1 MAAVAHE
8 KGSQRVALHIR
19 VVGKDAGGRNNERHV
34 FRRGVTVVVGH
45 GRVVHGRNIDGD
57 RGEIAIG
64 GAVVGAVGEGVA
76 SDVYK
81 RQEVSE
87 AAVGV
92 EIQHSMT
99 DVTYEHRS
107 QRVAFYIR
115 VVGKN
120 ARSCDGQTNVFQ
132 CGVSVVYRDRRV
144 VHGRNINRDRGEITV
159 GGAVVGAVGE
169 SVAAVVVGGGEVSEA
184 TVGVEIQHSMTD
196 VTYENRGQRVAFHIR
211 VVGENARSRD
221 GQLDVF
227 KSRVSIIVGDGRV
240 IHRNDGDRHRAGGR
254 SGAIGNGVVED
265 HRAVEICGGRENDVG
280 AADDSGAICR
290 GGAGYSQ
297 GQAIGIVV
305 VGENFDG
312 HTRVFQRIGAVINRD
327 HWIVYRGDVDGDRGE
342 IAVGGAV
349 VGAVGKAVAAVVV
362 GGREVSEAAVGVEIQ
377 HSMTDVTYENCGQR
391 VALHIRIVGKN
402 AGRGGNNER
411 HVFQRGICV
420 VVAGG
425 RVIHR
430 NDGDRHRAG
439 GRSGAIGNGVVEDH
453 RAVEICG
460 GRENDV
466 GAADDS
472 GAICRGGAGYSQGQA
487 IGIVV
492 VGENFDGHTR
502 VFQRIGAVINRDHW
516 IVYRGDVDG
525 DRGEIAVGG
534 AVVGAVGKAV
544 AAVVVGGREVSEAA
558 VGVEIQHSMTDV
570 TYENCGQ
577 RVALHIR
584 IVGKN
589 AGRGGNNERHVFQR
603 NICVVVAGGR
613 VIHRNDGDRHRAGG
627 RSGAIGNGVVE
638 DHRAVEICGGREN
651 DVGAADDS
659 GAVSGG

>member
-8 KGSQRVALHIR
+8 KGGQRVPVHIH
-19 VVGKDAGGRNNERHV
+19 VVGENARPRDDQRHI
-34 FRRGVTVVVGH
+34 FRRGICVVVGH
-45 GRVVHGRNIDGD
+45 GRIVHRGDVDGD
-57 RGEIAIG
+57 RGEIAVG
-64 GAVVGAVGEGVA
+64 GAVVGAVGESVA
-76 SDVYK
+76 AVVIGG
-81 RQEVSE
+81 REVSE

-99 DVTYEHRS
+99 DVTYEHR
-107 QRVAFYIR
+107 
-115 VVGKN
+115 
-120 ARSCDGQTNVFQ
+120 
-132 CGVSVVYRDRRV
+132 
-144 VHGRNINRDRGEITV
+144 
-159 GGAVVGAVGE
+159 
-169 SVAAVVVGGGEVSEA
+169 
-184 TVGVEIQHSMTD
+184 
-196 VTYENRGQRVAFHIR
+196 GQRVAFHIR
-211 VVGENARSRD
+211 VVGKNAGRGGNNERH
-221 GQLDVF
+221 VF
-227 KSRVSIIVGDGRV
+227 QRGICVVVGDGRV

-254 SGAIGNGVVED
+254 SGAIGNGVVEN
-265 HRAVEICGGRENDVG
+265 HRAVEICGGHENDVG
-280 AADDSGAICR
+280 AADG
-290 GGAGYSQ
+290 GGAVSGGSSGDGQ

-305 VGENFDG
+305 VGQHIDG
-312 HTRVFQRIGAVINRD
+312 HAYVFRRVGAIINSD
-327 HWIVYRGDVDGDRGE
+327 YWIVYRRDIDGDRGE

-411 HVFQRGICV
+411 HVFQRNICV
-420 VVAGG
+420 VVGYG

-472 GAICRGGAGYSQGQA
+472 GAVSGGGAGYSQGQA

-603 NICVVVAGGR
+603 NICVVVGYGR
-613 VIHRNDGDRHRAGG
+613 VIHGRNVDGNRGRTGDESLEDLEPCGVSSINAALVICSVRVTVVLAKWQINPLAVAGFTIQVQVIG
-627 RSGAIGNGVVE
+627 RSCRQRPQRRPE
-638 DHRAVEICGGREN
+638 SDF
-651 DVGAADDS
+651 VGLE
-659 GAVSGG
+659 